1 MPIDFTSTQNNNQKS
16 MSNGYFAK
24 EEHLYLHAC
33 CTNQTTKFLLCMLI
47 SFLALLVLSLCPK
60 LHTPVL
66 DILALAGS
74 HPTVS
79 NFPCIKPTSG
89 PFSPSACS
97 SWKTIIGTVTSP
109 WCIPTKSF
117 SSLFATL
124 RLIFPDL

>member
-1 MPIDFTSTQNNNQKS
+1 VALLASQEKSEQKPH
-16 MSNGYFAK
+16 GRK
-24 EEHLYLHAC
+24 EKCRGVGTRDALVLIPPA
-33 CTNQTTKFLLCMLI
+33 LCMLI

-66 DILALAGS
+66 DILALAGC

-89 PFSPSACS
+89 LFSPSACS

-109 WCIPTKSF
+109 WCIPTKSS

-124 RLIFPDL
+124 RFIFPDL

>member
-1 MPIDFTSTQNNNQKS
+1 MALLASQEKSKQKPR
-16 MSNGYFAK
+16 GRK
-24 EEHLYLHAC
+24 ENWRGVGTRDALVLIPTA
-33 CTNQTTKFLLCMLI
+33 LCMLI

-79 NFPCIKPTSG
+79 NFPCLKPTSG

-97 SWKTIIGTVTSP
+97 SWKTIIGIVTSP
-109 WCIPTKSF
+109 WCIPTKSS
-117 SSLFATL
+117 SSLFATVK
-124 RLIFPDL
+124 LIFPDL